1 MTKRLSRL
9 KTTRTRRPAAPTVE
23 TFIERR
29 VLAEYR
35 GIVSMLRTAM
45 REDAKSEEVLTYGI
59 LGFRRNR
66 IIAVISPTRKGITL
80 AFSRGAEF
88 EDKYG
93 LLEGVGKVSKNIRL
107 SEAGEITRTK
117 LRYYIKQAVALDR

>member
-1 MTKRLSRL
+1 MTKRQSRM
-9 KTTRTRRPAAPTVE
+9 KTTGGRLAAATTVE
-23 TFIERR
+23 AFIERR
-29 VLAEYR
+29 VLPEYR

-93 LLEGVGKVSKNIRL
+93 QLEGVGKVSKNIRL
-107 SEAGEITRTK
+107 SDAGEITRPK

>member
-1 MTKRLSRL
+1 MKTSR
-9 KTTRTRRPAAPTVE
+9 TSRPAASAVE

-29 VLAEYR
+29 VLPEYR

-93 LLEGVGKVSKNIRL
+93 RLEGVGKVSKNIRL
-107 SEAGEITRTK
+107 SEAGEIARAK